1 MVKVL
6 TDSKTEWMTLEV
18 PQVTFNILTD
28 YTVQSKKVQI
38 RTNIKF
44 TSTDF
49 RHECL
54 YKDFCIISKN
64 VKINGESAGA
74 ECWRHHFTKFTP
86 LLV

>member
-1 MVKVL
+1 MAKEL
-6 TDSKTEWMTLEV
+6 TDRTTEWMTVEV
-18 PQVTFNILTD
+18 PQVTCNILTNH
-28 YTVQSKKVQI
+28 TVQSKKVQI

-54 YKDFCIISKN
+54 YKDFCIILKY
-64 VKINGESAGA
+64 VEINSESPGT
-74 ECWRHHFTKFTP
+74 ECWRQQFTKFTP